1 MHRILER
8 SDKPFDAQWMHETF
22 DIFWDYAQW
31 VVKWTNS
38 LLVPPVPQILRLM
51 DAASRAPPLA
61 RKIANGFNH
70 PQFPYLAGRSWMHVI
85 KGEHL
90 QVPGQLL
97 AAPFPNHIVLDT
109 NSGQARWETS
119 SKEWIPED
127 LYSKFPPV

>member
-1 MHRILER
+1 MGETRSDVAGAHTASKAARISLHRILER

-61 RKIANGFNH
+61 RKIANG
-70 PQFPYLAGRSWMHVI
+70 
-85 KGEHL
+85 
-90 QVPGQLL
+90 
-97 AAPFPNHIVLDT
+97 
-109 NSGQARWETS
+109 
-119 SKEWIPED
+119 
-127 LYSKFPPV
+127 

>member
-1 MHRILER
+1 LHRILER

-38 LLVPPVPQILRLM
+38 LLVPPVPQILQLM

-70 PQFPYLAGRSWMHVI
+70 QPDYALWWFDPAEVDNIIKQMAGAGLAYKITGSS
-85 KGEHL
+85 EEL
-90 QVPGQLL
+90 
-97 AAPFPNHIVLDT
+97 
-109 NSGQARWETS
+109 SG
-119 SKEWIPED
+119 
-127 LYSKFPPV
+127 F